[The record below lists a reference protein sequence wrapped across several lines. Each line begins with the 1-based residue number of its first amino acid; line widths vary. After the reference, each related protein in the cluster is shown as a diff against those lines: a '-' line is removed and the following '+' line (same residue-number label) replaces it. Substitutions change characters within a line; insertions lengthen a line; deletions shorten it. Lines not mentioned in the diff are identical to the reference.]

1 MESTDTHN
9 ILLVGETGS
18 GKNSLG
24 NNIIGIPE
32 AFEVS
37 DDSQSCTLDI
47 IRKISELDKDI
58 AVVDT
63 PGLQDS
69 QGRDKVHYDQC

>member
-9 ILLVGETGS
+9 ILLVGETAS
-18 GKNSLG
+18 GKSSLG
-24 NNIIGIPE
+24 NNIIGIHE

-37 DDSQSCTLDI
+37 DDPQSCTLDT
-47 IRKISELDKDI
+47 IRKISELDKEI
-58 AVVDT
+58 EVVDT

>member
-1 MESTDTHN
+1 MEDSKTYN

-18 GKNSLG
+18 GKSSLG
-24 NNIIGIPE
+24 NNILGIPE

-37 DDSQSCTLDI
+37 DNPQSCTLDT
-47 IRKISELDKDI
+47 IRKISELDKEI

-63 PGLQDS
+63 PAYKIVKEEIKS
-69 QGRDKVHYDQC
+69 IMTKC